1 MVNRP
6 AILPRTTT
14 TLTSSSLKS
23 TKTYPQLWDKAYR
36 KPLYRSESPN
46 ELDKKQQK
54 NDRIPKMS
62 KGSRKLLSN
71 YNLLPQKTRL
81 SMSKSNSNIDMM
93 DPYLDED
100 DNEGYD
106 IVYDSKIDDF
116 NNLNANQINNL
127 L

>member
-14 TLTSSSLKS
+14 TLTSSSLRS

-36 KPLYRSESPN
+36 KPLYRAESPIEDN
-46 ELDKKQQK
+46 KQQK
-54 NDRIPKMS
+54 NERIPKMS
-62 KGSRKLLSN
+62 KGSRKLLAN

-106 IVYDSKIDDF
+106 IVYDSKVDDI